1 MCRGY
6 ALDREK
12 GRAGAAGQSPVNLSQ
27 SPGVLLASHQGATCQ
42 DLREEDLRSHSADP
56 PQWFHFDFFKILF
69 RYVLFVFHGFITRS
83 TCNIIYSVSICLC
96 FNLLVFCFQ
105 ANRRLLQQIVSFL
118 VLVMPCALVCV
129 ARKSVHLCIFNV
141 SSRFPSPCLIVS
153 SLIPA
158 HKDFLRT
165 WPTMARRW
173 YPGGGERVLERG
185 RVAGRP
191 SGFFGTP
198 H

>member
-1 MCRGY
+1 MNHFSAYCQACREY

-12 GRAGAAGQSPVNLSQ
+12 GRAGAAGQSPMNLSQ
-27 SPGVLLASHQGATCQ
+27 SPGVLLASRQGATCQ
-42 DLREEDLRSHSADP
+42 DLREEDLPATVLRTLRDP

-83 TCNIIYSVSICLC
+83 TCNIIYSVSFCLC

-105 ANRRLLQQIVSFL
+105 ANRRLLQQTVSFL

-165 WPTMARRW
+165 LANH
-173 YPGGGERVLERG
+173 GDGILEE
-185 RVAGRP
+185 AKSP
-191 SGFFGTP
+191 
-198 H
+198 